1 MLEVIVI
8 QKVMTVA
15 GIAKCPINIVLCDK
29 KDRALSILLRKVK
42 DQKNLATTE
51 HLHTRILFSPEAQ

>member
-1 MLEVIVI
+1 
-8 QKVMTVA
+8 MTVA